1 MQAGPLCKAGHGAF
15 YVYCHTFCAVRFTA
29 TIYVGLDES
38 RRFDPHSHLS
48 DSLRSCSSAFA
59 LTR

>member
-48 DSLRSCSSAFA
+48 DSLRSCS
-59 LTR
+59 